1 MADELGAL
9 GGEVGELGLGELG
22 LGGLDLGE
30 LVAGRRVLG
39 VFAHPDDETFFGGAT
54 FAACVAAGRDVRLA
68 TLTAGEAGAI
78 GVAPARRAVDR
89 ADLGALEAAAIAGL
103 ARYASACT
111 ALGVRR
117 FGVVAPG
124 RWRDVGDSG
133 PGSLAAGDPAEIAV
147 AVKDLLTEYRPD
159 VLVTVDADGVTGH
172 PDHIRAHEAVL
183 AALDLL
189 GPTGTPA
196 LTLGGCVRADD
207 VTTARERL
215 AELVPG
221 GQIGTTR
228 IVGTSERGLLR
239 TAWSPD
245 AGAAKLAALDA
256 YAPGLGSAALPDLV
270 PDEPPVG
277 DGILL
282 RTIAEVAGP
291 PHEYFRPLR
300 P

>member
-1 MADELGAL
+1 MMDDLGAL
-9 GGEVGELGLGELG
+9 DSGGP
-22 LGGLDLGE
+22 DLGA
-30 LVAGRRVLG
+30 LVTGRRVLG

-54 FAACVAAGRDVRLA
+54 FAACAAAGGDVRLA

-78 GVAPARRAVDR
+78 GVARTRRAVDR
-89 ADLGALEAAAIAGL
+89 SDLGALEAAAIAGL

-133 PGSLAAGDPAEIAV
+133 PGSLAAGDLPEIAD
-147 AVKDLLTEYRPD
+147 AVKNLLTEYRPD

-189 GPTGTPA
+189 GFTGTPA
-196 LTLGGCVRADD
+196 LTLGGCVRAGD
-207 VTTARERL
+207 VAAARERL
-215 AELVPG
+215 AGLVPG
-221 GQIGTTR
+221 GEIGTTR
-228 IVGTSERGLLR
+228 IVGTSVSPLVR
-239 TAWSPD
+239 ADWSLD

-256 YAPGLGSAALPDLV
+256 YAPGLGSTPLPELV

-277 DGILL
+277 DGVLL
-282 RTIAEVAGP
+282 RTITEVAGP
-291 PHEYFRPLR
+291 SHEYFRPLR